1 MANTISRYEKYSKK
15 NYKLYTACG
24 ESLPDLMTKMQAFL
38 KEGNQNNC
46 RRVPVIFDSNESCV
60 LNSTGQ
66 KIFSTRIVANI
77 EMIYED
83 IKLSDLAT
91 V

>member
-1 MANTISRYEKYSKK
+1 MANIISRYEKYCKK

-24 ESLPDLMTKMQAFL
+24 ESLPDLMTKLQDFL
-38 KEGNQNNC
+38 KEGNQNDC
-46 RRVPVIFDSNESCV
+46 RRVPIILDSNESCV
-60 LNSTGQ
+60 LNSKGQ
-66 KIFSTRIVANI
+66 KIFSTRTVANI

-83 IKLSDLAT
+83 INLSDLAT